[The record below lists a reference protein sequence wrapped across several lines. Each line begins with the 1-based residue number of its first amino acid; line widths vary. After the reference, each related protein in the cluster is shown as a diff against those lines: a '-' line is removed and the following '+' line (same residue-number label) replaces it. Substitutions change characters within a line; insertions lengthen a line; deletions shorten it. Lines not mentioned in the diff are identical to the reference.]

1 MSFSR
6 REFLLGFG
14 AGLLLPKTWD
24 FYADY
29 LSRTGEPYLASS
41 GDAAHTLYVKDCEDP
56 EGLRLILDYPDQDS
70 SVPDFSRMTKRQFIE
85 RYLPGWSEEELAY
98 EDDLDELVPHWYA
111 FEHWVDAHSPDIKS
125 YELLKPL
132 DLGGLSEQ
140 KNRGEGWIHFVNG
153 PCPGNSSRWVNI
165 DPLGTSV
172 LQHKLNELGLPV
184 QVALAV
190 TK

>member
-29 LSRTGEPYLASS
+29 LARTGEPYLAASC
-41 GDAAHTLYVKDCEDP
+41 DAAHTLYVKDCEDP
-56 EGLRLILDYPDQDS
+56 EGLRLILNYPDHDS
-70 SVPDFSRMTKRQFIE
+70 SVPDFSRMTKRQFTSH
-85 RYLPGWSEEELAY
+85 YLPGRTEEELAY
-98 EDDLDELVPHWYA
+98 EDDLNEIVPHWFA
-111 FEHWVDAHSPDIKS
+111 FEHWVSAHSPDIKA

-132 DLGGLSEQ
+132 DLGGLSERQ
-140 KNRGEGWIHFVNG
+140 DRDKGWIHFVNG

-165 DPLGTSV
+165 DPPGASV
-172 LQHKLNELGLPV
+172 LQHKLNELRIPF
-184 QVALAV
+184 QVAPA
-190 TK
+190 

>member
-14 AGLLLPKTWD
+14 AGLLLPKTWN

-29 LSRTGEPYLASS
+29 LARTGEPYLAAS
-41 GDAAHTLYVKDCEDP
+41 GATAHTLYVKNCEDA
-56 EGLRLILDYPDQDS
+56 EGLRLILDYPDHDS
-70 SVPDFSRMTKRQFIE
+70 SVPDFSHMTKRQFIA
-85 RYLPGWSEEELAY
+85 RYLPGWTEEELAY
-98 EDDLDELVPHWYA
+98 EDDLDEIVPHWFA
-111 FEHWVDAHSPDIKS
+111 FEHWVSAHSPDLKA

-132 DLGGLSEQ
+132 DLGRLSKCED
-140 KNRGEGWIHFVNG
+140 RGEGWIHFVNG